1 MKRKLELESLED
13 RCLQAVVLS
22 PAAQYVVSKPV
33 DAASPKIM
41 NAQMEVVGNA
51 GPQYHALTA
60 LPGIRSNHNETLI
73 RDVRRKCKRR
83 V

>member
-33 DAASPKIM
+33 DTASPKLM
-41 NAQMEVVGNA
+41 NAQVQVLGT
-51 GPQYHALTA
+51 GPSQYYEHS
-60 LPGIRSNHNETLI
+60 LPGGIRLNHNETLV
-73 RDVRRKCKRR
+73 REARRKSKRR
-83 V
+83 